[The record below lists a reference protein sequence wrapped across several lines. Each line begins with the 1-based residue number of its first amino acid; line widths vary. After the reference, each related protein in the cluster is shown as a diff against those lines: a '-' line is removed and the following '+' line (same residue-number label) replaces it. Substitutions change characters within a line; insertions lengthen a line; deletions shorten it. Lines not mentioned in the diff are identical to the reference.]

1 MLVLAFSKHPSILQK
16 VINHDALVWGESESI
31 HCASIANA
39 CQGSKLSSILYTN
52 MTERRQ
58 LELAEAQASS
68 LVWLSAGSSGCSGN
82 SVGLSGPGFDC

>member
-1 MLVLAFSKHPSILQK
+1 MLWYIIL
-16 VINHDALVWGESESI
+16 GESESI

-39 CQGSKLSSILYTN
+39 YQGSKLLSILYTN

-68 LVWLSAGSSGCSGN
+68 LVWLSAGSSGCSGK
-82 SVGLSGPGFDC
+82 SVGLSGPAFDC